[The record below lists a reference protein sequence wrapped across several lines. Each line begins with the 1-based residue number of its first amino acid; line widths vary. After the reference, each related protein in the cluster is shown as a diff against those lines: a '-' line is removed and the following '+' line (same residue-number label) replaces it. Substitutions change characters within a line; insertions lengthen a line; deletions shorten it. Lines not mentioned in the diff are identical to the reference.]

1 MKTFYHMGFV
11 VADLKAAT
19 AELSSAMGVEW
30 NEPLE
35 RELGPWKYRI
45 TFSKAGQP
53 FLELI
58 EAPPGGPWEAGTG
71 PDHLGYWTDDLEQD
85 KARLDESGLLPDF
98 DDREYGRP
106 FTYHRSARFGTRIG
120 GAAPATG
127 LRAGSTSG
135 SAA

>member
-1 MKTFYHMGFV
+1 MGFV
-11 VADLKAAT
+11 VADLKAAM

-58 EAPPGGPWEAGTG
+58 EAPPGGPWA
-71 PDHLGYWTDDLEQD
+71 
-85 KARLDESGLLPDF
+85 AR
-98 DDREYGRP
+98 
-106 FTYHRSARFGTRIG
+106 HW
-120 GAAPATG
+120 
-127 LRAGSTSG
+127 AGSPRVLDG
-135 SAA
+135 